1 MNLICKE
8 LKLTFL
14 VLQFSADT
22 KFRLLTMRKPELE
35 KYKKLA
41 EKQTVPSIAGF
52 VREERGGW

>member
-14 VLQFSADT
+14 VLQFSGDS

-52 VREERGGW
+52 VREERGG

>member
-14 VLQFSADT
+14 VLQFSADS
-22 KFRLLTMRKPELE
+22 KFRLLTMRKPAELE

-52 VREERGGW
+52 VREERGG